1 MSGCPTPCMPRHPHP
16 FIKPSTALLGTASAL
31 LSREAGRGAVVR
43 CEAVRGIAADNLLTS
58 VVSPSRRRTS
68 LPRLG

>member
-1 MSGCPTPCMPRHPHP
+1 MSGCLAPCMPCHPHP
-16 FIKPSTALLGTASAL
+16 FTKPFTALPSTASAL

-43 CEAVRGIAADNLLTS
+43 CEAVRGIAADNLLAG
-58 VVSPSRRRTS
+58 VVSLSRRTS